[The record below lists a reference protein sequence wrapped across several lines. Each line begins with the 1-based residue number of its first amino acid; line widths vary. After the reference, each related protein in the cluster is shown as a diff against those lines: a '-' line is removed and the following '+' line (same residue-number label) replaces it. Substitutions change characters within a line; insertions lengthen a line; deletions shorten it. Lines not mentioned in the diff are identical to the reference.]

1 MSSRGQARSSLSE
14 ATLSAARSG
23 SLTHLRQVY
32 SALPQCYSL
41 EVFQVF
47 LDQLRRR
54 EDLEGTL
61 DRPHHLES
69 GEYPQEFLE
78 RLQAVNL
85 SLDFVGR
92 LPECLNAHPDLKDPT
107 VRKTTNALH
116 TIFLKLGYY
125 LSILSPAF
133 DNRNSAEKG
142 ANQIRGQQDFEVG
155 DRPQL
160 LSLCDSSIRI
170 LKAALDLGSKA
181 RRKLVRLDASIQ
193 VVTALWIM
201 TVNGESIGQSSVKM
215 PNDYRV
221 NGETARARGIRLRQR
236 GRGRALEATDGPG
249 DLLLQVMRLI
259 AKANRKGLVANLSR
273 GVVCS
278 LDTFLL
284 QTMQRVRTA
293 SQHHSTRLSPLAL
306 ADDATN
312 FDHLVEITHFIMLDP
327 QVREALFQHS
337 VVKEFVTCIT
347 SIRANLLCD
356 DGALDP
362 PPHAFR
368 KAITHWSCH
377 VFEWSVHQSSS
388 LLSNLS
394 SLVRANMLQVII
406 DSFVVP
412 VTGSKAYGDSRAH
425 PPSGQLVSDLRTKYA
440 PGIPPPH
447 LPDACEEASYMLS
460 VLISYASYPRILP
473 ALRRQVAAVPASALM
488 IIPENDQR
496 RILYQALEEEIKEG
510 GEFLKIGDRIKICD
524 NLDHKNTA
532 RPMIPCSGRQSK
544 RPQTCSKCHSV
555 VYCSRE
561 CQKRD
566 WEQLHRYECSKAHLE
581 YTHSEESYSHPTRA
595 FQLSVLLEAFGKC
608 YHSQKP
614 GTTSRPNDSRA
625 FNEFKLLPSSAHSRH
640 APAWEALGIRCFD
653 LTAKKEGCIFRP
665 YLNWKVEAGGK
676 YIPKWKSRRWAAM
689 KALWGASHFAYV
701 LRATRPD
708 ASASAALSQPERY
721 ITDAQFLYG
730 NRVLHLVALLRRGNG
745 PRQLGDR
752 SCEFAVEGS
761 FFFFEQMNPST
772 RAAQVARQTFALLSA
787 VSATTFNRVTR
798 IASRGF
804 KSTTPG
810 TWVSL
815 LLLMFAAWLLNN
827 VI

>member
-32 SALPQCYSL
+32 SGLPQCYSL

-54 EDLEGTL
+54 EDLEETL
-61 DRPHHLES
+61 DRPHHLDS

-92 LPECLNAHPDLKDPT
+92 LPQCLNAHPDLKDAT
-107 VRKTTNALH
+107 VRKTANALH

-133 DNRNSAEKG
+133 DNRNSAEKRG
-142 ANQIRGQQDFEVG
+142 NQIRGQQDFEVG
-155 DRPQL
+155 DRPRL

-201 TVNGESIGQSSVKM
+201 TVNGEPIGQSSVKM

-221 NGETARARGIRLRQR
+221 DGETARARGIRLRQR

-337 VVKEFVTCIT
+337 VVKEFVACIT
-347 SIRANLLCD
+347 SIRANLLCN

-388 LLSNLS
+388 LLSNLC

-425 PPSGQLVSDLRTKYA
+425 PPSGQLVSDIRTKYA

-447 LPDACEEASYMLS
+447 LPDACEEATYMLS

-473 ALRRQVAAVPASALM
+473 ALRRQVATVPSSALM
-488 IIPENDQR
+488 VIPENDQR
-496 RILYQALEEEIKEG
+496 RILYQALEEEVKEG

-524 NLDHKNTA
+524 NLDVGILLIFPRTRLVLKHIFCRFQHENTA
-532 RPMIPCSGRQSK
+532 RPMIPRSGRKSK

-581 YTHSEESYSHPTRA
+581 HTDMKHSEESYSHPTRA
-595 FQLSVLLEAFGKC
+595 FQLSVLLEAFEKC

-614 GTTSRPNDSRA
+614 GTTIRPNDPRA
-625 FNEFKLLPSSAHSRH
+625 E
-640 APAWEALGIRCFD
+640 
-653 LTAKKEGCIFRP
+653 KKKVCIFRP

-701 LRATRPD
+701 LRATRPN
-708 ASASAALSQPERY
+708 ANASAALSQPERY

-730 NRVLHLVALLRRGNG
+730 NRVLHLVALLRRGDG

-815 LLLMFAAWLLNN
+815 LLFIFAAWLLNN